1 MLRLLLRALHK
12 LLVPASAALR
22 PDAPPALRVVGSD
35 DDTGPAPATEADAD
49 GEAPVLLP
57 FKPAADPPNRPAA

>member
-12 LLVPASAALR
+12 LLVPSSAAMR
-22 PDAPPALRVVGSD
+22 PDAPPSLRVVGA
-35 DDTGPAPATEADAD
+35 DDTDPAPATEADAD